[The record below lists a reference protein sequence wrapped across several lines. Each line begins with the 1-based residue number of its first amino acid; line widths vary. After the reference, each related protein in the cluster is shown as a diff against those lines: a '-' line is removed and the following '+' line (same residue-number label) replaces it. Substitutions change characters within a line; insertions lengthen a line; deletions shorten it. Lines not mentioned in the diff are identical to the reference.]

1 MHGRLAGV
9 QDKDGH
15 AVVVEQLAERLA
27 VHGTHFI
34 LARVLE
40 EEIAVF
46 ARRGAAKREVGE
58 AAEPG
63 CERSCGQVGINTVPV
78 KMDNVIGPAR
88 FLGVGERLLELL
100 KRGRAKGRDSEAAAV
115 LAEALPQAVG
125 HGAELNVSGAAG
137 AAGDVEETDPAIR
150 RGRNGNERDVGIGL
164 DADERPHSQGNGGVQ
179 LMIAHE
185 FPGDGRGLGDAGG
198 DFHPE
203 IGQVVADGEPKC
215 LGGAV
220 GGEDLGVKLLAA
232 VFHQPLDL
240 LDRNGFHGFRVLEVV
255 FEIPAEVPLFL
266 FAQGE
271 LDVCLRL
278 LVGLARPL
286 QREADGVVAVSRRVL
301 ADVECGH
308 GVNPHATEG

>member
-1 MHGRLAGV
+1 
-9 QDKDGH
+9 
-15 AVVVEQLAERLA
+15 
-27 VHGTHFI
+27 
-34 LARVLE
+34 
-40 EEIAVF
+40 
-46 ARRGAAKREVGE
+46 
-58 AAEPG
+58 
-63 CERSCGQVGINTVPV
+63 
-78 KMDNVIGPAR
+78 
-88 FLGVGERLLELL
+88 
-100 KRGRAKGRDSEAAAV
+100 
-115 LAEALPQAVG
+115 
-125 HGAELNVSGAAG
+125 
-137 AAGDVEETDPAIR
+137 
-150 RGRNGNERDVGIGL
+150 
-164 DADERPHSQGNGGVQ
+164 
-179 LMIAHE
+179 MIAHE

-240 LDRNGFHGFRVLEVV
+240 LDRNGFHGFRVLEVI